1 MDNIKNQS
9 KKEKSDA
16 VKSVDDDDSSQKPAA
31 NLSIT
36 AANSSQV
43 PFADT
48 STMTGR
54 RGESV
59 QRPVVASATGRLKG
73 ESTEATLHLSSLDLS
88 RDKKH
93 NSKVTGIM
101 LKAGALSDR
110 QLDTS
115 AKQQVFTKGE
125 ITNKRSMHVDTGTT
139 NSSDKKA
146 MKNTFNTHDL
156 DKDVISK
163 SVVHNSTPSLS
174 KHSVNSTGKDQLQGE
189 NTSPGAMAM
198 FPGGNGRP
206 VLPPPNND
214 ITFLNADH
222 HGAQATTVVI
232 GASDVEAGG
241 EPTLTA
247 FLVNN
252 DTGVVASATLLD
264 EEAEEKKNQQRQMRT
279 ILGSF
284 IAASIIATAV
294 AVPVVLTHSGPAQ
307 AIVGSPTLSPVPSA
321 VPSFIPTSSPSTALF
336 GFLAANSFDGGTAL
350 DIPGSPQQMAL
361 DWLVNVSG
369 IFEMD
374 YHLLQNYALVTFYFE
389 TAGKKWTST
398 EEFDFQ
404 QSVQQSATTVDDEK
418 FKGEWLNVTPSVNPI
433 GFCNWLGVGC
443 NNNREIDSLMLSGS
457 RLKGSI
463 PAELGILHKSLS
475 KSFIVCIA
483 QKLFTAS
490 DMHIFE
496 HFLSHILL
504 SSFTL
509 CLNRNYKLHK
519 QCIGW
524 YTTIKFS

>member
-9 KKEKSDA
+9 KKENSDA

-232 GASDVEAGG
+232 GASDVEAGS

-294 AVPVVLTHSGPAQ
+294 AVPVVLTHSGSAQ
-307 AIVGSPTLSPVPSA
+307 TFVGSPTSSPVPSA
-321 VPSFIPTSSPSTALF
+321 VPSSTPTSSPSTDLF
-336 GFLAANSFDGGTAL
+336 GFLAANSFDGGSAL

-374 YHLLQNYALVTFYFE
+374 YHLLQNYALVTLYFE
-389 TAGKKWTST
+389 TAGSQWTST
-398 EEFDFQ
+398 EDFNTKRSVL
-404 QSVQQSATTVDDEK
+404 QSTTIVGDEY
-418 FKGEWLNVTPSVNPI
+418 FRGEWLNVTPSVNPL
-433 GFCNWLGVGC
+433 GFCNWLGVLC
-443 NNNREIDSLMLSGS
+443 NDNQEIDSLMLSGS
-457 RLKGSI
+457 QLKGSI
-463 PAELGILHKSLS
+463 PAELGILRKSLS
-475 KSFIVCIA
+475 KSFIICIA
-483 QKLFTAS
+483 QKAFAAS
-490 DMHIFE
+490 DEHI
-496 HFLSHILL
+496 L
-504 SSFTL
+504 SSFFPSFYPHL
-509 CLNRNYKLHK
+509 LL
-519 QCIGW
+519 
-524 YTTIKFS
+524 FV

>member
-1 MDNIKNQS
+1 MACK
-9 KKEKSDA
+9 
-16 VKSVDDDDSSQKPAA
+16 
-31 NLSIT
+31 
-36 AANSSQV
+36 
-43 PFADT
+43 
-48 STMTGR
+48 
-54 RGESV
+54 
-59 QRPVVASATGRLKG
+59 
-73 ESTEATLHLSSLDLS
+73 
-88 RDKKH
+88 
-93 NSKVTGIM
+93 
-101 LKAGALSDR
+101 
-110 QLDTS
+110 
-115 AKQQVFTKGE
+115 
-125 ITNKRSMHVDTGTT
+125 
-139 NSSDKKA
+139 
-146 MKNTFNTHDL
+146 
-156 DKDVISK
+156 
-163 SVVHNSTPSLS
+163 STPSLT
-174 KHSVNSTGKDQLQGE
+174 KQSVKPTGNDQQQESL
-189 NTSPGAMAM
+189 THPGAMAM
-198 FPGGNGRP
+198 FPGGNDRP
-206 VLPPPNND
+206 VLMPTNND
-214 ITFLNADH
+214 VTFMNADH
-222 HGAQATTVVI
+222 LGAQATTVVI
-232 GASDVEAGG
+232 GDSGIEGGG
-241 EPTLTA
+241 EPTLQA
-247 FLVNN
+247 FLVND
-252 DTGVVASATLLD
+252 DTGVVASAALVVED
-264 EEAEEKKNQQRQMRT
+264 AEERKYLQCRMRT

-284 IAASIIATAV
+284 ITASMIATAV
-294 AVPVVLTHSGPAQ
+294 AVPVVLTHSGSAQ
-307 AIVGSPTLSPVPSA
+307 TFVGSPTSSPIPSA
-321 VPSFIPTSSPSTALF
+321 VPSFTPTSSPSTALF